1 MVTQTQS
8 VGQVVQKV
16 RDLAVLPQVV
26 HQIIHLTS
34 NPNASAKDLERL
46 ISIDQGMSTRV
57 LNTVNSAYYGFSRK
71 IASIKDA
78 VVLLGFKAVR
88 NLAMTVSMFDLFVG
102 KTDRQNLRRGK
113 WWRHSIDTALCARL
127 IASQV
132 SGVSPDE
139 AYTAGLLHDIGK
151 PLLDR
156 YGDAPYEQ
164 VEDLVAQGVPELTAE
179 QQVYGCDHA
188 AVGRAVSL
196 HWGFPEKLVEAIGC
210 HHADSSDGLQDAPL
224 TAVVVLA
231 NHVAHLLRQPDAPDD
246 WWFDLPQWIVD
257 TLHLT
262 PQQLQSLYLG
272 CEVEIQSSPMAALG
286 R

>member
-1 MVTQTQS
+1 MRTQAES
-8 VGQVVQKV
+8 VVQKV
-16 RDLAVLPQVV
+16 KDLAALPQVV
-26 HQIIHLTS
+26 HQIIQLTN

-88 NLAMTVSMFDLFVG
+88 NLAMTVSVFDLFVG

-132 SGVSPDE
+132 AGVSPDE

-156 YGDAPYEQ
+156 HGGAPYEQ
-164 VEDLVAQGVPELTAE
+164 VEDLLAQGMPELLAE
-179 QQVYGCDHA
+179 QRVYGCDHA
-188 AVGRAVSL
+188 EVGYAVSL

-210 HHADSSDGLQDAPL
+210 HHTESADGLSDAPL

-231 NHVAHLLRQPDAPDD
+231 NFVAHLLRQPSAPET
-246 WWFDLPQWIVD
+246 WWFDLPLWVSE
-257 TLHLT
+257 TLQLSPH
-262 PQQLQSLYLG
+262 QLQSLYLG

>member
-1 MVTQTQS
+1 MMMTQAES
-8 VGQVVQKV
+8 VVQKV
-16 RDLAVLPQVV
+16 KDLAALPQVV
-26 HQIIHLTS
+26 HQIIHLTN
-34 NPNASAKDLERL
+34 NPNASVKDLERL
-46 ISIDQGMSTRV
+46 ISIDQGMSMRV

-88 NLAMTVSMFDLFVG
+88 NLAMTVSVFDLFVG

-132 SGVSPDE
+132 AGVSPDE

-156 YGDAPYEQ
+156 YGGTPYEQ
-164 VEDLVAQGVPELTAE
+164 VEDLVAQGVPELAAE
-179 QQVYGCDHA
+179 RQVYGCDHA
-188 AVGRAVSL
+188 EVGRAVSQ

-210 HHADSSDGLQDAPL
+210 HHTESANGLGDAPL

-231 NHVAHLLRQPDAPDD
+231 NHVAHLLRQPDAPET
-246 WWFDLPQWIVD
+246 WWFDLPQWVSE
-257 TLHLT
+257 TLQLT

-272 CEVEIQSSPMAALG
+272 CEVELQSSPMAALG

>member
-1 MVTQTQS
+1 MTMQTQS
-8 VGQVVQKV
+8 IVQKV
-16 RDLAVLPQVV
+16 KELAVLPQVV

-34 NPNASAKDLERL
+34 NPNANVRDLERL
-46 ISIDQGMSTRV
+46 IAIDQGMSTRV

-71 IASIKDA
+71 IASVKDA
-78 VVLLGFKAVR
+78 VMLLGFKTVR
-88 NLAMTVSMFDLFVG
+88 NLAMTVSVFDMFVG

-113 WWRHSIDTALCARL
+113 WWRHAIDTALCARL

-132 SGVSPDE
+132 DDVSPDE

-164 VEDLVAQGVPELTAE
+164 VEDLMAQGVPELLAE
-179 QQVYGCDHA
+179 RQVFGCDHA
-188 AVGRAVSL
+188 EVGRAVSQ
-196 HWGFPEKLVEAIGC
+196 HWGFPEKLAEAIGE
-210 HHADSSDGLQDAPL
+210 HHAETISNWYDAKL
-224 TAVVVLA
+224 VAVTIVA
-231 NHVAHLLRQPDAPDD
+231 NCIAHTLRQPDAPND
-246 WWFDLPQWIVD
+246 WWFYLPNWLPDALQ
-257 TLHLT
+257 LT

-272 CEVEIQSSPMAALG
+272 CEAEIHSSPMAALG

>member
-1 MVTQTQS
+1 MMMTQAEL
-8 VGQVVQKV
+8 VVQKV
-16 RDLAVLPQVV
+16 KDLAALPQVV
-26 HQIIHLTS
+26 HQIIHLTN
-34 NPNASAKDLERL
+34 NPNASVKDLERL
-46 ISIDQGMSTRV
+46 ISIDQGMSMRV

-88 NLAMTVSMFDLFVG
+88 NLAITVSVFDLFVG

-132 SGVSPDE
+132 AGVSPDE

-164 VEDLVAQGVPELTAE
+164 VEDLVAQGVPELAAE
-179 QQVYGCDHA
+179 RQVYGCDHA
-188 AVGRAVSL
+188 EVGRAVSQ

-210 HHADSSDGLQDAPL
+210 HHTESANGLGDAPL
-224 TAVVVLA
+224 TAVVALA
-231 NHVAHLLRQPDAPDD
+231 NFVAHLLRQSDAPDT
-246 WWFDLPQWIVD
+246 WWFELPAWIAD
-257 TLHLT
+257 TLQLS

>member
-1 MVTQTQS
+1 MMMMTQAES
-8 VGQVVQKV
+8 VVQKV
-16 RDLAVLPQVV
+16 KDLAALPQVV
-26 HQIIHLTS
+26 HQIIHLTN
-34 NPNASAKDLERL
+34 NPNASVKDLERL
-46 ISIDQGMSTRV
+46 ISIDQGMSMRV

-88 NLAMTVSMFDLFVG
+88 NLAMTVSVFDLFVG

-132 SGVSPDE
+132 AGVSPDE

-156 YGDAPYEQ
+156 YGGAPYEQ
-164 VEDLVAQGVPELTAE
+164 VEDLVAQGVPELAAE
-179 QQVYGCDHA
+179 RQVYGCDHA
-188 AVGRAVSL
+188 EVGRAVSQ

-210 HHADSSDGLQDAPL
+210 HHTESANGLGDAPL
-224 TAVVVLA
+224 TAVVALA
-231 NHVAHLLRQPDAPDD
+231 NFVAHLLRQSDAPET
-246 WWFDLPQWIVD
+246 WWFDLPQWVSE
-257 TLHLT
+257 TLQLT

-272 CEVEIQSSPMAALG
+272 CEVELQSSPMAALG

>member
-1 MVTQTQS
+1 MMMTQAES
-8 VGQVVQKV
+8 VVQKV
-16 RDLAVLPQVV
+16 KDLAALPQVV
-26 HQIIHLTS
+26 HQIIHLTN
-34 NPNASAKDLERL
+34 NPNASVKDLERL

-88 NLAMTVSMFDLFVG
+88 NLAMTVSVFDLFVG

-132 SGVSPDE
+132 AGVSPDE

-164 VEDLVAQGVPELTAE
+164 VEVLIAQGVPELTAE
-179 QQVYGCDHA
+179 RQVVWLRPRG
-188 AVGRAVSL
+188 GRARRE
-196 HWGFPEKLVEAIGC
+196 P
-210 HHADSSDGLQDAPL
+210 
-224 TAVVVLA
+224 
-231 NHVAHLLRQPDAPDD
+231 
-246 WWFDLPQWIVD
+246 
-257 TLHLT
+257 
-262 PQQLQSLYLG
+262 
-272 CEVEIQSSPMAALG
+272 ALG
-286 R
+286 LPRKTRGSHRLPPHGVGGRAAGRAADRRRRAGEPCGAPAASARRARHLVVRPAPVG

>member
-1 MVTQTQS
+1 MMMTQAES
-8 VGQVVQKV
+8 VVQKV
-16 RDLAVLPQVV
+16 KDLAALPQVV
-26 HQIIHLTS
+26 HQIIHLTN
-34 NPNASAKDLERL
+34 NPNASVKDLERL
-46 ISIDQGMSTRV
+46 ISIDQGMSMRV

-88 NLAMTVSMFDLFVG
+88 NLAMTVSVFDLFVG

-132 SGVSPDE
+132 AGVSPDE

-156 YGDAPYEQ
+156 YGGAPYEQ
-164 VEDLVAQGVPELTAE
+164 VEDLVAQGVPELAAE
-179 QQVYGCDHA
+179 RQVYGCDHA
-188 AVGRAVSL
+188 EVGRAVSQ

-210 HHADSSDGLQDAPL
+210 HHTESANGLGDAPL
-224 TAVVVLA
+224 TAVVALA
-231 NHVAHLLRQPDAPDD
+231 NFVAHLLRQSDAPET
-246 WWFDLPQWIVD
+246 WWFDLPQWVSE
-257 TLHLT
+257 TLQLT

-272 CEVEIQSSPMAALG
+272 CEVELQSSPMAALG

>member
-8 VGQVVQKV
+8 IVQKV
-16 RDLAVLPQVV
+16 QDLAVLPQVV

-34 NPNASAKDLERL
+34 NPNANVRDLERL

-71 IASIKDA
+71 IASVKDA

-88 NLAMTVSMFDLFVG
+88 NLAMTVSVFDMFVG

-132 SGVSPDE
+132 DGVSPDE

-156 YGDAPYEQ
+156 YGGTPYEQ
-164 VEDLVAQGVPELTAE
+164 VEDWMQQGMPELEAE
-179 QQVYGCDHA
+179 RRVFGCDHA
-188 AVGRAVSL
+188 EVGRAVSL
-196 HWGFPEKLVEAIGC
+196 HWGFPEKLVEAIGE
-210 HHADSSDGLQDAPL
+210 HHADSPGAWNDTGLIG
-224 TAVVVLA
+224 VVILA
-231 NHVAHLLRQPDAPDD
+231 NHIAHILRQPDTPDD
-246 WWFDLPQWIVD
+246 WWFYLPNWLTE
-257 TLHLT
+257 TLHLN
-262 PQQLQSLYLG
+262 PQRLQSLYLG
-272 CEVEIQSSPMAALG
+272 CEAEIQSSPMAALG

>member
-8 VGQVVQKV
+8 ATQVVQKV
-16 RDLAVLPQVV
+16 KDLAVLPQVV

-46 ISIDQGMSTRV
+46 ISIDQGMSMRV

-132 SGVSPDE
+132 AGVSPDE

-164 VEDLVAQGVPELTAE
+164 VEDLVAQGVPELAAE
-179 QQVYGCDHA
+179 QQVYGCDHT

-210 HHADSSDGLQDAPL
+210 HHAQTPDGFQDASL
-224 TAVVVLA
+224 TAVVALA
-231 NHVAHLLRQPDAPDD
+231 NQVAHLLRQADAPDD
-246 WWFDLPQWIVD
+246 WWFDLPQWITE

-262 PQQLQSLYLG
+262 PQQLHSLYLG
-272 CEVEIQSSPMAALG
+272 CEVEVQSSPMAALG

>member
-1 MVTQTQS
+1 MMTQAES
-8 VGQVVQKV
+8 VVQKV
-16 RDLAVLPQVV
+16 KDLAALPQVV
-26 HQIIHLTS
+26 HQIIHLTN
-34 NPNASAKDLERL
+34 NPNASVKDLERL

-88 NLAMTVSMFDLFVG
+88 NLAMTVSVFDLFVG

-132 SGVSPDE
+132 AGVSPDE

-179 QQVYGCDHA
+179 RQVYGCDHA
-188 AVGRAVSL
+188 EVGRAVSQ

-210 HHADSSDGLQDAPL
+210 HHTESADGLQDAPL

-231 NHVAHLLRQPDAPDD
+231 NHVAHLLRQPDAPET
-246 WWFDLPQWIVD
+246 WWFELPAWIAD
-257 TLHLT
+257 TLQLS

-272 CEVEIQSSPMAALG
+272 CEVELQSSPMAALG

>member
-8 VGQVVQKV
+8 AAQVVQKV
-16 RDLAVLPQVV
+16 KDLAVLPQVV

-46 ISIDQGMSTRV
+46 ISIDQGMSMRV

-132 SGVSPDE
+132 TGVSPDE

-164 VEDLVAQGVPELTAE
+164 VEDLVAQGVPELAAE
-179 QQVYGCDHA
+179 QQVYGCDHTT
-188 AVGRAVSL
+188 VGRAVSL

-210 HHADSSDGLQDAPL
+210 HHAQTADGLHEASL
-224 TAVVVLA
+224 TAVVALA
-231 NHVAHLLRQPDAPDD
+231 NQVAHLLRQVDAPDD
-246 WWFDLPQWIVD
+246 WWFDLPQWITE
-257 TLHLT
+257 TLHTT
-262 PQQLQSLYLG
+262 PQQLHSLYLG
-272 CEVEIQSSPMAALG
+272 CEVEVQSSPMAALG